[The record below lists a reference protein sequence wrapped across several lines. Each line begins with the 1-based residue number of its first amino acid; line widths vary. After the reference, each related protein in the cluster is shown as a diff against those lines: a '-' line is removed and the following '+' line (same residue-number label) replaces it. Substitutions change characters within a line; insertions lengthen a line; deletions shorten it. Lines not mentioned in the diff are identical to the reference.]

1 MVPHPP
7 DQEGDRVTSAVVIRP
22 GLDGANAVDDALD
35 HVRRAAEL
43 GVRDVWFA
51 QRYDLDALTLCAVT
65 GTAVPEVTVGTA
77 IVPINPRHPLLVA
90 SAAQT
95 IQAATHGRF
104 RLGIGLGGN
113 ALEKRSFGLPPIK
126 QVTRL
131 REYLTVLD
139 AIVADGTVDFD
150 GDEIVAH
157 TQIAA
162 TVPGGRPFPIY
173 VAAMGPK
180 ALGIAGSA
188 AEGTITYLAGPRTI
202 AEAIKPVID
211 AAAADAGR
219 PAPQII
225 ASVPV
230 AITDDR
236 DTARGYASTALDF
249 YDQFPSYQ
257 RVFATEGVEHATD
270 LAVIGDVD
278 HVTRELDRYRAAG
291 ATDLLL
297 SPFYTDPELLDA
309 LWRFAATY

>member
-1 MVPHPP
+1 M
-7 DQEGDRVTSAVVIRP
+7 SAGVVIRP
-22 GLDGANAVDDALD
+22 PSDGHNAVDDALTQ
-35 HVRRAAEL
+35 VRRAVDH
-43 GVRDVWFA
+43 GVGEVWFA

-65 GTAVPEVTVGTA
+65 AAAVPEVKVGTA
-77 IVPINPRHPLLVA
+77 IVPINPRHPLLIA

-95 IQAATHGRF
+95 IQAAAHGRF

-113 ALEKRSFGLPPIK
+113 AVEQRSFGLPPIK

-131 REYLTVLD
+131 REYLAVLD
-139 AIVADGTVDFD
+139 AVVTDGTVDFD
-150 GDEIVAH
+150 GQEITAH
-157 TQIAA
+157 TELVA

-202 AEAIKPVID
+202 ADTIKPRID
-211 AAAADAGR
+211 SAAAEAGR
-219 PAPQII
+219 PAPRII

-230 AITDDR
+230 AVTTDHAD
-236 DTARGYASTALDF
+236 ACAQAAASLNF

-257 RVFATEGVEHATD
+257 RVLANEGVDHAAD
-270 LAVIGDVD
+270 LAVIGDTD
-278 HVTRELDRYRAAG
+278 HVREQLQRYYDAG

-297 SPFYTDPELLDA
+297 SPFYTTTHLLDA
-309 LWRFAATY
+309 LWTLSPTI